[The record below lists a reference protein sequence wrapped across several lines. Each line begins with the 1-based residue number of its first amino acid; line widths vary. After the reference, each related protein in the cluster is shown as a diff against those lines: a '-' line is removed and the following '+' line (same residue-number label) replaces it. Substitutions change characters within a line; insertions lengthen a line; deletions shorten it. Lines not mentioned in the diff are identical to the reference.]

1 MNNFNIILDF
11 VIGNAFW
18 IGLILLYPVWVR
30 LGDIL
35 RMVIREWL
43 HPTQKVIIRHWH
55 NHQFQKAV
63 IVDLA
68 SDEPLVKQLKKLQ
81 QEGSEDG
88 RTRE

>member
-1 MNNFNIILDF
+1 MDTLNAILDF

-18 IGLILLYPVWVR
+18 IGLILLYPAWVR
-30 LGDIL
+30 LGTIL
-35 RMVIREWL
+35 GMFIREWL
-43 HPTQKVIIRHWH
+43 HPTQKVIIRYWH